1 MKAGASAFVRNVMI
15 SRFPTFALG
24 VCAVLAALHAPA
36 AAQERTLLEKNT
48 AHYALK
54 AWATS
59 DELRTW
65 SELLEQTWPEIEDAL
80 RATPKLDANE
90 KLAFRIDADKEA
102 CLKAT
107 LDDKQSMPKSAD
119 PAWFSPYN
127 RGVYMYRQP
136 SAVFTRMMVI
146 YAAVLQYHALCKGKN
161 IDLDTTWFV
170 HGLAQTLSVHRWDG
184 VKVELGVSPRLCVV
198 DYPARALEALGGPGF
213 ELDTK
218 DEERI
223 ANPYA
228 SWSAVRFALY
238 GAGGKL
244 RAKFQKLALGY
255 SGSKLSGKEFL
266 RELGFDR
273 NTRKDFREWL
283 LAEQYPFA
291 IEQGDWEEKLDRSL
305 VGGRELP
312 SDLSVAVLRAPRSA
326 LRGMVHGLTEH
337 NATRALI
344 LSWTDA
350 RNFALGRLEPP
361 MLIVDYHRDGKIVDS
376 ARYPLPNPAA
386 DALEFE
392 MRQLEIKASPG
403 KKQLNWRPAGVSLVI
418 DGKDLGRID
427 VMEGQIGLA
436 SYAGL
441 SRFSKI
447 VLP

>member
-1 MKAGASAFVRNVMI
+1 MEARAFALVRNVMI
-15 SRFPTFALG
+15 HRISTFAFAVG
-24 VCAVLAALHAPA
+24 VALAVLRAPA
-36 AAQERTLLEKNT
+36 HAQERTLLEKQT

-54 AWATS
+54 AWATPE
-59 DELRTW
+59 ELRTY

-80 RATPKLDANE
+80 HATPKLDARE
-90 KLAFRIDADKEA
+90 KLAFRIDADKDA
-102 CLKAT
+102 WLKAS
-107 LDDKQSMPKSAD
+107 LDDDQSMPKSAD

-198 DYPARALEALGGPGF
+198 DYPARALEALGGPSF

-283 LAEQYPFA
+283 LAEQYPFVIA
-291 IEQGDWEEKLDRSL
+291 QGDWEEKLDLSL
-305 VGGRELP
+305 IGGRELAN
-312 SDLSVAVLRAPRSA
+312 DLSVAVLRAPRTA
-326 LRGMVHGLTEH
+326 LRGRVHGLTER
-337 NATRALI
+337 NATRALM

-350 RNFALGRLEPP
+350 QNYALGRLEPP
-361 MLIVDYHRDGKIVDS
+361 MLVVDYHREGKIVDS
-376 ARYPLPNPAA
+376 VRYPLPNPAV

-403 KKQLNWRPAGVSLVI
+403 KKQINWRPAGVSLSI